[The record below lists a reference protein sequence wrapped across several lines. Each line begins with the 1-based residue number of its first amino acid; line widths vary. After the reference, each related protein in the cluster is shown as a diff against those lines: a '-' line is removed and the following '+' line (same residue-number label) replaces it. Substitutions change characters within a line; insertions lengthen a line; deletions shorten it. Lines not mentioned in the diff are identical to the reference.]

1 MAIVCRPSP
10 LRAFCI
16 ALLMVAAT
24 GAGSDAF
31 AQRPSQAQINAMR
44 QSCRSDYMGHCSSV
58 PTGGAP
64 ALNCLKQNLANLSPG
79 CQTAVKAIAPEA
91 PPAAASTASPSQAA
105 PVTPAPSMSTP
116 STSAPSMSAPSAP
129 AAAAPPTA
137 TAQPSAA
144 GVGRPSQAQL
154 RSVRQSCGAD
164 YRVHCAGIQPGGSAS
179 IACLKRN
186 ITTLSGQC
194 KQALGAVA
202 AGATTAAAPAVAPP
216 PVEPAPLLV
225 SPREELFI
233 LRMACGGDYAAFC
246 RGLRPGAGRIAAC
259 LHYNSASLS
268 PRCQQALTSLREGR

>member
-137 TAQPSAA
+137 PAQPSAA

-164 YRVHCAGIQPGGSAS
+164 YRVYCAGIQPGGSAS

>member
-105 PVTPAPSMSTP
+105 PPAPAPSMSTP
-116 STSAPSMSAPSAP
+116 NMSTPSAP
-129 AAAAPPTA
+129 AAPPTA

-144 GVGRPSQAQL
+144 GAGRASQAQL

-164 YRVHCAGIQPGGSAS
+164 YSVHCAGIQPGGSAS

>member
-1 MAIVCRPSP
+1 MAVVCRPSL

-16 ALLMVAAT
+16 ALLLMVAAI
-24 GAGSDAF
+24 GAGSDAS

-44 QSCRSDYMGHCSSV
+44 QSCRSDYMAHCSSV

-79 CQTAVKAIAPEA
+79 CQTAVKAIAPES

-105 PVTPAPSMSTP
+105 PPAPAPSMSTP
-116 STSAPSMSAPSAP
+116 NMSTPSAP
-129 AAAAPPTA
+129 AAPPTA

-144 GVGRPSQAQL
+144 GAGRASQARL
-154 RSVRQSCGAD
+154 RSVRQSCGPD
-164 YRVHCAGIQPGGSAS
+164 YRVHCAGIPPGGSAS

-186 ITTLSGQC
+186 IATLSGTC

-202 AGATTAAAPAVAPP
+202 AGATAAAAPAVAPP

-268 PRCQQALTSLREGR
+268 PRCQQALTALREGR

>member
-129 AAAAPPTA
+129 RGRGAANRASAAECCWRRQ
-137 TAQPSAA
+137 AQP
-144 GVGRPSQAQL
+144 
-154 RSVRQSCGAD
+154 
-164 YRVHCAGIQPGGSAS
+164 
-179 IACLKRN
+179 
-186 ITTLSGQC
+186 
-194 KQALGAVA
+194 
-202 AGATTAAAPAVAPP
+202 GATQKRSAV
-216 PVEPAPLLV
+216 LW
-225 SPREELFI
+225 
-233 LRMACGGDYAAFC
+233 
-246 RGLRPGAGRIAAC
+246 RGLQGPLRRDSTGRLGVDC
-259 LHYNSASLS
+259 LSEAQHHDFV
-268 PRCQQALTSLREGR
+268 RTV

>member
-1 MAIVCRPSP
+1 MAVVCRPSL
-10 LRAFCI
+10 LRALCI
-16 ALLMVAAT
+16 ALLMAAAI

-44 QSCRSDYMGHCSSV
+44 QSCRSDYMAHCSTV

-79 CQTAVKAIAPEA
+79 CQTAVKAIAPES
-91 PPAAASTASPSQAA
+91 PPTAASAAPPSQAA
-105 PVTPAPSMSTP
+105 PAAPAPSMA
-116 STSAPSMSAPSAP
+116 APSMPAPSA
-129 AAAAPPTA
+129 PTA

-144 GVGRPSQAQL
+144 GTGKPSQAQL

-164 YRVHCAGIQPGGSAS
+164 YRIHCAGIPPGGSAS

-186 ITTLSGQC
+186 ITTLTGTC
-194 KQALGAVA
+194 KQALGAVVG
-202 AGATTAAAPAVAPP
+202 GATAAAVPAVAPP
-216 PVEPAPLLV
+216 PVELAPLFV

>member
-1 MAIVCRPSP
+1 MFSQPENSNGHCVSTVFVARALYRLVDSGSDSSWKRRVCSETQSSSDKCNAAIVPQRLHGSLLKRSDRRRARPELSEAKP
-10 LRAFCI
+10 RKSFARMPNRRKSDCPGI
-16 ALLMVAAT
+16 AT
-24 GAGSDAF
+24 GSRVDCF
-31 AQRPSQAQINAMR
+31 SE
-44 QSCRSDYMGHCSSV
+44 SS
-58 PTGGAP
+58 G
-64 ALNCLKQNLANLSPG
+64 
-79 CQTAVKAIAPEA
+79 
-91 PPAAASTASPSQAA
+91 PPA
-105 PVTPAPSMSTP
+105 PAPSMSTP
-116 STSAPSMSAPSAP
+116 GMSAP
-129 AAAAPPTA
+129 AAPPTA

-144 GVGRPSQAQL
+144 GAGRPSQAQL

-164 YRVHCAGIQPGGSAS
+164 YRVHCAGILPGGSAS

-268 PRCQQALTSLREGR
+268 PRCQQALTALREGR

>member
-1 MAIVCRPSP
+1 MAIVCRPSS
-10 LRAFCI
+10 LRALCI
-16 ALLMVAAT
+16 ALLIAAAT
-24 GAGSDAF
+24 AVGSDAF
-31 AQRPSQAQINAMR
+31 AQKPSQAQINAMR
-44 QSCRSDYMGHCSSV
+44 QSCRSDYMAHCSSV

-79 CQTAVKAIAPEA
+79 CQTAVKAIAPES

-164 YRVHCAGIQPGGSAS
+164 YRVHCAGIPPGGSAS

-186 ITTLSGQC
+186 ITTLSGTC
-194 KQALGAVA
+194 RQALGAVVS
-202 AGATTAAAPAVAPP
+202 GASAAAASAVAPP

-268 PRCQQALTSLREGR
+268 PRCQQALTALREGR

>member
-1 MAIVCRPSP
+1 MAVVCQPSL
-10 LRAFCI
+10 LRAVCI
-16 ALLMVAAT
+16 ALLMVVAI
-24 GAGSDAF
+24 GAGSEAF

-44 QSCRSDYMGHCSSV
+44 QSCRSDYMAHCSSV

-79 CQTAVKAIAPEA
+79 CQTAVKAIAPES

-105 PVTPAPSMSTP
+105 PPAPAPSMSTP
-116 STSAPSMSAPSAP
+116 NMSTPSAP
-129 AAAAPPTA
+129 AAPPTA

-144 GVGRPSQAQL
+144 GAGRASQAQL

-164 YRVHCAGIQPGGSAS
+164 YRVHCAGIPPGGSAS

-194 KQALGAVA
+194 KQALGA
-202 AGATTAAAPAVAPP
+202 GATAAATPAVAPP

-225 SPREELFI
+225 SPREELFV

-268 PRCQQALTSLREGR
+268 PRCQQALTALREGR

>member
-44 QSCRSDYMGHCSSV
+44 QSCRSDYI
-58 PTGGAP
+58 
-64 ALNCLKQNLANLSPG
+64 
-79 CQTAVKAIAPEA
+79 KAIAPEA

-129 AAAAPPTA
+129 AAATPPTA

-259 LHYNSASLS
+259 LRYNSASLS

>member
-1 MAIVCRPSP
+1 
-10 LRAFCI
+10 
-16 ALLMVAAT
+16 
-24 GAGSDAF
+24 
-31 AQRPSQAQINAMR
+31 MR
-44 QSCRSDYMGHCSSV
+44 QSCRSDYMAHCSSV

-144 GVGRPSQAQL
+144 GAGRPSQAQL

-164 YRVHCAGIQPGGSAS
+164 YRVHCAGIPPGGSAS

-186 ITTLSGQC
+186 ITTLSGTC
-194 KQALGAVA
+194 RQALGAVA
-202 AGATTAAAPAVAPP
+202 SGASAAAAPAVAPP

-268 PRCQQALTSLREGR
+268 PRCQQALTALREGR

>member
-1 MAIVCRPSP
+1 MAIVCRTFL
-10 LRAFCI
+10 LRAGCI
-16 ALLMVAAT
+16 ALLMVASI
-24 GAGSDAF
+24 GVGSDAF

-44 QSCRSDYMGHCSSV
+44 QSCRSDYMAHCSSV

-79 CQTAVKAIAPEA
+79 CQTAVKAITPES

-105 PVTPAPSMSTP
+105 PATPAPSV
-116 STSAPSMSAPSAP
+116 SAPSMSAPSAP

-144 GVGRPSQAQL
+144 GAGRPSQAQL

-164 YRVHCAGIQPGGSAS
+164 YRVHCAGIPPGGSAS

-186 ITTLSGQC
+186 FATLSGTC
-194 KQALGAVA
+194 KQALG
-202 AGATTAAAPAVAPP
+202 GAPAAAAPGVVPP

-225 SPREELFI
+225 SRREELFI
-233 LRMACGGDYAAFC
+233 LRMACRGDYAAFC

-268 PRCQQALTSLREGR
+268 PRCQQALTALREGR